1 MTRPKV
7 VRKSRKHVCR
17 EVHSFDTDVTAPR
30 LRTMGLLLAA
40 ALEIAVLGCGS
51 IKPALPNPMTEPMID
66 QPGRHI
72 VRYRDLAIEVVID
85 STFAAANLG
94 ESWLVLNVGLSGMT
108 GEATEVDRNAVS
120 VRTPDGTTVHL
131 PSYKEFNKAYNEL
144 ASMARRAALA
154 SQPLDFT
161 RGGRR
166 SCAIDFMPLPGSGRV
181 ARTAV
186 NVTKNDF
193 CVGLLYFPVR
203 GGVQPGPWKL
213 IIEFEES
220 QAVVPFALE
229 VE

>member
-1 MTRPKV
+1 MRVQKLGVLV
-7 VRKSRKHVCR
+7 VTVLGT
-17 EVHSFDTDVTAPR
+17 V
-30 LRTMGLLLAA
+30 
-40 ALEIAVLGCGS
+40 IAGCGS
-51 IKPALPNPMTEPMID
+51 VKPALPNPMTEPVID

-85 STFAAANLG
+85 STFAAANPG
-94 ESWLVLNVGLSGMT
+94 EPWLVLNVGLSGMT
-108 GEATEVDRNAVS
+108 GEATEVDRKAVS
-120 VRTPDGTTVHL
+120 VRTPAGKTVRL

-144 ASMARRAALA
+144 ASVARRAALA

-166 SCAIDFMPLPGSGRV
+166 SCAIDFMPLPGSGTV

-186 NVTKNDF
+186 NVTKNEF

-220 QAVVPFALE
+220 QAVVPFTLE
-229 VE
+229 AD